1 MDVSKVDESKLEPAN
16 RPIFS
21 GNVRA
26 HPLVNGEVTIGV
38 VSFGANSRTAWH
50 THTREQI
57 LYIIEGRGVVAN
69 EQTENVV
76 TPGMAVHV
84 AQGERHWHGGTKES
98 SMTHL
103 SILPKGSQTEVLE
116 HVTDPAN

>member
-1 MDVSKVDESKLEPAN
+1 MKVSKVDESQLEPAN

-21 GNVRA
+21 GTVRS

-38 VSFGANSRTAWH
+38 VSFAANARTTWH

-57 LYIIEGRGVVAN
+57 LYIVEGRGVVAN
-69 EQTENVV
+69 EQGENVV

-84 AQGERHWHGGTKES
+84 EQGERHWHGGTKDT

-103 SILPKGSQTEVLE
+103 SILPRGSQTEVLE